1 MKNIYI
7 YFLLF
12 FTFAANAQSPQ
23 GISYQAV
30 ARDSTGKILSNQ
42 PIKIKFSIRDSV
54 ANGTIVYQET
64 HADTT
69 DALGLFDLVIG
80 NGTSTSGTFA
90 GINWGNNKKYM
101 QVEFDANVGSYTNLG
116 TQQMMSVPY
125 ALHSKTS
132 ESIVNSNGVPIGG
145 AILPTILTSEVTNID
160 CFTASSGGLLLNEGG
175 SKIIA
180 KGVCWSIYP
189 NPSINDDH
197 SIDTGW
203 TSYGTGPEFNSLAVG
218 LKVDTLYY
226 LRAYATN
233 AVGTSYGKTYTFIS
247 RSIGCSYQGGLIGY
261 ILKNGDPGY
270 DSAHKHGLIL
280 TPYDLSTSC
289 EWGCYGT
296 DINGADG
303 LVIGTGEQNTA
314 DILKG
319 CKTKNI
325 AANLCD
331 TLTLNNYTD
340 WYLPSRNEFSTI
352 AQNYLQI
359 NGFKGSYYW
368 TSSEER
374 TNYSWYIAFDQSVSS
389 YMWRSEYKSNL
400 FSVRAIRKF

>member
-1 MKNIYI
+1 MKKIYI

-12 FTFAANAQSPQ
+12 FTFAANAQTPQ

-30 ARDSTGKILSNQ
+30 ARDSTGKLLSNQ
-42 PIKIKFSIRDSV
+42 PIKIKFSIRDSISSG
-54 ANGTIVYQET
+54 NIVYQEM
-64 HADTT
+64 HFDTT
-69 DALGLFDLVIG
+69 DALGLFDLVLGQGIVL
-80 NGTSTSGTFA
+80 NGTFDL
-90 GINWGNNKKYM
+90 IDWGKNSKYL
-101 QVEFDANVGSYTNLG
+101 QVDLDANTGIYTSMG
-116 TQQMMSVPY
+116 IQKMMSVPY
-125 ALHSKTS
+125 ALYAKTAG
-132 ESIVNSNGVPIGG
+132 SIAVSNGSSNAV
-145 AILPTILTSEVTNID
+145 LPTILSSEVTNVD

-175 SKIIA
+175 SPIIA
-180 KGVCWSIYP
+180 KGICWSIYP
-189 NPSINDDH
+189 NPTINDDH
-197 SIDTGW
+197 SNDTGW
-203 TSYGTGPEFNSLAVG
+203 SNYGTGPEFNSIATG

-233 AVGTSYGKTYTFIS
+233 NAGTSYGKTYTFIS

-270 DSAHKHGLIL
+270 DSAQKHGLIL
-280 TPYDLSTSC
+280 TPYDLSASC

-331 TLTLNNYTD
+331 TLTLNNYSD
-340 WYLPSRNEFSTI
+340 WYLPSRNEISTI

-359 NGFKGSYYW
+359 NGFNGAYYW
-368 TSSEER
+368 TSSEES
-374 TNYSWYIAFDQSVSS
+374 TNYSWYIAFNQSVSS